1 MSDEDGRIN
10 MNGSRVCVDYLT
22 FYISGVA
29 RNFFVRSVSVVFKRC
44 SLKYKGLLDL
54 S

>member
-22 FYISGVA
+22 FYVGGVA
-29 RNFFVRSVSVVFKRC
+29 RYFFVRSVSDR
-44 SLKYKGLLDL
+44 LYLRGALLNIKAC
-54 S
+54 